1 MSRLI
6 DADELNKTLG
16 IDSDSCSTCSWGYR
30 GRCSRGCDFEDAC
43 CAIEDAPAIDPV
55 KHGHWVWKK
64 PSDDCRCSNCG
75 KIADQKYPYCP
86 WCGARMKG
94 EEDEER
100 LNAIE

>member
-43 CAIEDAPAIDPV
+43 CAIEDAPAIEPV
-55 KHGHWVWKK
+55 KHGRWIL
-64 PSDDCRCSNCG
+64 DDEYDDLWRCSECGYEFVTEGTDIPTYFYCPNCG
-75 KIADQKYPYCP
+75 AK
-86 WCGARMKG
+86 M
-94 EEDEER
+94 DEVEK
-100 LNAIE
+100 